1 MPVESIFEAV
11 RAGMAYE
18 RLRLD
23 AASRNIAGANVP
35 VAPGQSATRWQ
46 AAAGT
51 AGFGEMLGSA
61 DALRSDPA
69 ESRLVDDPGHPY
81 ADANGQVRYPAVDM
95 AQEMTTMMSASR
107 AYEADVR
114 AFNLLR
120 SMALRGLEIGAK

>member
-35 VAPGQSATRWQ
+35 VAPGRAVTHWQ
-46 AAAGT
+46 ATAG
-51 AGFGEMLGSA
+51 AQGFGELLGST
-61 DALRSDPA
+61 DGLQSEPG
-69 ESRLVDDPGHPY
+69 ESRSVDDPGHPY
-81 ADANGQVRYPAVDM
+81 ADANGQVRYPAIDM
-95 AQEMTTMMSASR
+95 AQEMTNMMSASR